1 MNKGKLLVISGFSGS
16 GKGTI
21 VKKLLNESDD
31 FALSISATTRTP
43 RTNEKNGVEY
53 YFVSHEEFEKM
64 IENNELLEYAKY
76 NNNYYGTPRKFVEEK
91 LEAGKSVLL
100 EIEYQGAFQI
110 KKQFPDAIL
119 IFIVPPSAKI
129 LHQRLKD
136 RGTET
141 DEQIRNRLK
150 VALIEGKAASEYDYI
165 VVNDDLETSVQDIV
179 KITKDVYNKSE
190 DFTELIISI
199 VKDIEEEN
207 YV

>member
-165 VVNDDLETSVQDIV
+165 VVNDDLETSVQNIV